1 MEIVL
6 LSDHVFSLSPPL
18 APLLRHRG
26 RFDPLFHKYRSFPY
40 HRHRSRKPVVV
51 SFSLSGS
58 SGLTP
63 IPSRYGGWD
72 DPDLLDESYRSGKF
86 DSVRN
91 LLASFG
97 INERKHGFLFLL
109 GFLSAL
115 AVSRARISSMAILPV
130 SVVIFV
136 AGFSAGMSQA
146 SAASGSIW
154 DFDVKIKDVSEFL
167 KDMDE
172 KVSDL
177 GNGLAEGVQSNRIE
191 KSRLKDYVDILKY
204 VRSRIVHAQRT
215 LDDSA
220 SVVNVDEQTD
230 FEQGKKSSQK
240 PSRNRRELGM
250 IAFDILQFFG
260 NILQE
265 NFTVLKPSQE
275 RNAINKVE
283 LSEQGVSVVEKTEA
297 SDIAASTVISGN
309 GVNLS
314 SKKSV
319 NPNLEKSQEPLRVA
333 EGAAADQNSGSVSD
347 VKKFEDTG
355 DQRYKDDMLPFD
367 EENNPNASF
376 RFKTKKEHYQKM
388 VFRHHYEDAIQN
400 DGHTSMGSNSNQKA
414 TKNIDFFK
422 ETAESLMLEQK
433 FEVHNKS
440 YLHSDEYHGSN
451 LKDESI
457 SSIGSNNQFGNDLS
471 GSGVKTDYPIDGVRK
486 GKIAS
491 SFSSTH
497 STDGDFDQNV
507 QEASELLRQAR
518 IYMKSQTDEA
528 ALDALLYRS
537 EKLLSVAVHLKPMS
551 LLAVGQLGNA
561 YLLHGELKL
570 KISKQLR
577 ALLSK
582 SDVILNE
589 KSTVLRGKKLDT
601 RILSRDNLTSALTDV
616 CEECEE
622 LLGKAGRKY
631 RMALTIDGS
640 DIRALYNWGL
650 ALSYRAQLIADIGP
664 EAAADADKV
673 YMAAIDKFDAIVTKS
688 NAYAPDALY
697 RWGVA
702 LQQRSNL
709 RRNNRGEKLKLLQQA
724 KSLFEDV
731 LYVESNNRLAR
742 EALSSCLLE
751 LDYHRKW

>member
-1 MEIVL
+1 MEIAL

-18 APLLRHRG
+18 APLFLRRG
-26 RFDPLFHKYRSFPY
+26 RFDPLFHKYRNFPY
-40 HRHRSRKPVVV
+40 PRRRSRKPVVV

-58 SGLTP
+58 SGLAP

-115 AVSRARISSMAILPV
+115 AVSRVRISSMAILPV

-154 DFDVKIKDVSEFL
+154 DFDVKIKDVREFL

-172 KVSDL
+172 KISDL
-177 GNGLAEGVQSNRIE
+177 GNGLAEGVQFNRIE
-191 KSRLKDYVDILKY
+191 KSKLKDYVDILKY
-204 VRSRIVHAQRT
+204 VRLRIVHAQRT
-215 LDDSA
+215 LEDPA

-230 FEQGKKSSQK
+230 FEQGTKQSQK
-240 PSRNRRELGM
+240 PSRKRRELGM
-250 IAFDILQFFG
+250 IAFDTLQFFG
-260 NILQE
+260 NLLQE

-275 RNAINKVE
+275 RNAIKVE
-283 LSEQGVSVVEKTEA
+283 FSEQGVSVIEKTEA
-297 SDIAASTVISGN
+297 SNIAERTVISGN

-314 SKKSV
+314 GKKFVS
-319 NPNLEKSQEPLRVA
+319 PNLEKSEEPLRVA
-333 EGAAADQNSGSVSD
+333 EGAATNQNSGSVSD
-347 VKKFEDTG
+347 VKKFKDTG
-355 DQRYKDDMLPFD
+355 DQRYKEDMLPFD
-367 EENNPNASF
+367 EELNNLNASF
-376 RFKTKKEHYQKM
+376 RFKTKKEQYQKM
-388 VFRHHYEDAIQN
+388 VFRHHYEDAIRN

-440 YLHSDEYHGSN
+440 YLHSDDYHGSN

-457 SSIGSNNQFGNDLS
+457 SSIGSNNQSDNDLS

-491 SFSSTH
+491 SLSSTH

-518 IYMKSQTDEA
+518 IYMKSQTDEE
-528 ALDALLYRS
+528 ALDALLYKS

-582 SDVILNE
+582 SDAILNE
-589 KSTVLRGKKLDT
+589 KSTVLRAKKLDT
-601 RILSRDNLTSALTDV
+601 RILSRDNLTSSLTDV

-631 RMALTIDGS
+631 RMALTIDRS

-688 NAYAPDALY
+688 NAFAPDALY

-731 LYVESNNRLAR
+731 LYVESNNQLAR

-751 LDYHRKW
+751 LDYHRK

>member
-1 MEIVL
+1 MNLDASTSSIHPERNDDDDVFLLPLIHSSPAEAGGFMENLASIKSAL
-6 LSDHVFSLSPPL
+6 ISDHVLSLSPPL
-18 APLLRHRG
+18 APLFLHRV
-26 RFDPLFHKYRSFPY
+26 RFNTLFHKYRYFPSP
-40 HRHRSRKPVVV
+40 RRRSRKPVVV
-51 SFSLSGS
+51 SFSLSGY
-58 SGLTP
+58 SGAAP

-86 DSVRN
+86 DSIRN
-91 LLASFG
+91 LLASLG

-115 AVSRARISSMAILPV
+115 AVSRVRVSSIAILPV

-154 DFDVKIKDVSEFL
+154 DFDVKIKDVREFL

-172 KVSDL
+172 KISDL
-177 GNGLAEGVQSNRIE
+177 GNGLEEGVQSNRIE
-191 KSRLKDYVDILKY
+191 KSKLKDYVDILKY
-204 VRSRIVHAQRT
+204 VRLRIVHAQRT
-215 LDDSA
+215 LEDSG

-240 PSRNRRELGM
+240 ASRKRRELG
-250 IAFDILQFFG
+250 ILQFFG
-260 NILQE
+260 NLLLE
-265 NFTVLKPSQE
+265 NFTVLKPSEE

-283 LSEQGVSVVEKTEA
+283 FSDQGVPVVEKTEG
-297 SDIAASTVISGN
+297 SNIAAPTVISGD

-314 SKKSV
+314 AKKLVSPNLKKS
-319 NPNLEKSQEPLRVA
+319 EEALRVA

-347 VKKFEDTG
+347 VKKFKDTG

-367 EENNPNASF
+367 EELNNLNASF
-376 RFKTKKEHYQKM
+376 RFKTKQEHYQKM
-388 VFRHHYEDAIQN
+388 VFRHHYEDAIRN

-433 FEVHNKS
+433 FEVQDKS
-440 YLHSDEYHGSN
+440 YLHSDEYHGTS
-451 LKDESI
+451 LKDEII
-457 SSIGSNNQFGNDLS
+457 SSIGSNNQSDNELS

-491 SFSSTH
+491 SLSSTH

-507 QEASELLRQAR
+507 QGALELLRQAR

-528 ALDALLYRS
+528 ALDALLYKS

-577 ALLSK
+577 VLLSK
-582 SDVILNE
+582 SDTILNE
-589 KSTVLRGKKLDT
+589 KSTVLRATKLDI
-601 RILSRDNLTSALTDV
+601 RILSRDNLTSTLTDV

-622 LLGKAGRKY
+622 LLVKAGRKY

-650 ALSYRAQLIADIGP
+650 ALSYRAQLISDIGP
-664 EAAADADKV
+664 V
-673 YMAAIDKFDAIVTKS
+673 S
-688 NAYAPDALY
+688 
-697 RWGVA
+697 
-702 LQQRSNL
+702 
-709 RRNNRGEKLKLLQQA
+709 
-724 KSLFEDV
+724 
-731 LYVESNNRLAR
+731 
-742 EALSSCLLE
+742 
-751 LDYHRKW
+751 H